1 MMKLLRKT
9 TAKRHRRGF
18 TLTELMVSLVMGL
31 IVALAAVGLAR
42 TATTTFHEQARS
54 STTEMTIRTAS
65 NRLRQD
71 LGRAS
76 YMSTGNIILD
86 PKVAK
91 FESAGTDATKI
102 PRYPALATL
111 RGIKVDV
118 GMADGGPPATLA
130 QNGLKPDAIEL
141 AGNYTTD
148 DAYSGTI
155 EDGAG
160 GTSGDGSCNNAQ
172 TIRLDTAADAAT
184 FTLGGGDKTGNV
196 ALATLTANARAAFMP
211 VAKKQFLAQVTDP
224 MGCNHYVPVCDVVV
238 TGSAPKP
245 VLLVLVDAPANN
257 RAVLYSNST
266 AAEQDKVARNCG
278 AAVGGR
284 VTIAPLSRI
293 RWSIQVSGPALAPNP
308 AVEDATKKT
317 DLVREVLDFGGEPLF
332 KEVVAEYVVD
342 MKFGLVIDD
351 RAGAGA
357 NRQKILDIDSDP
369 GTGDIWKT
377 TSSAESI
384 DPTKPGPQRV
394 RAVRFRLAARASVPD
409 RNADLAL
416 DAGMVKARYC
426 VDDDPADCKKGW
438 ARVRTVTS
446 EVVLTNQAGMFY

>member
-1 MMKLLRKT
+1 MKPNLKN
-9 TAKRHRRGF
+9 ASSRGF

-42 TATTTFHEQARS
+42 SATTTFHEQARS
-54 STTEMTIRTAS
+54 STTEMTLRTAT

-91 FESAGTDATKI
+91 LESAGTNPAQI
-102 PRYPALATL
+102 PRYTELATL
-111 RGIKVDV
+111 RGLQIDV
-118 GMADGGPPATLA
+118 GMADGGPPATLV
-130 QNGLKPDAIEL
+130 QNGLKPDSIDL

-155 EDGAG
+155 EDGSG
-160 GTSGDGSCNNAQ
+160 GSSGDGSCANPQ
-172 TIRLDTAADAAT
+172 TIRLDTAADAST
-184 FTLGGGDKTGNV
+184 FTLAGGDPITGV
-196 ALATLTANARAAFMP
+196 VTPATFTANARAAFMP

-224 MGCNHYVPVCDVVV
+224 IGCAHYVPVCDVVV
-238 TGSAPKP
+238 NAGK
-245 VLLVLVDAPANN
+245 LMVLVDAPAGS
-257 RAVLYSNST
+257 RAVLYSNS
-266 AAEQDKVARNCG
+266 AAGEQGKVARNCG
-278 AAVGGR
+278 ASVGGR

-293 RWSIQVSGPALAPNP
+293 RWSIQVSGPALTPDPN
-308 AVEDATKKT
+308 VEAATKKT
-317 DLVREVLDFGGEPLF
+317 DLVREVMDFGGNVLF

-351 RAGAGA
+351 RLGAGA
-357 NRQKILDIDSDP
+357 NRQRIMDIDSDT

-377 TSSAESI
+377 TASAESI
-384 DPTKPGPQRV
+384 DPTKNGPQRV
-394 RAVRFRLAARASVPD
+394 RTVRFRLAARASIPD

-416 DAGMVKARYC
+416 DAGMIKARYC

-438 ARVRTVTS
+438 ARVRTITS
-446 EVVLTNQAGMFY
+446 EVALTNQAGMFY